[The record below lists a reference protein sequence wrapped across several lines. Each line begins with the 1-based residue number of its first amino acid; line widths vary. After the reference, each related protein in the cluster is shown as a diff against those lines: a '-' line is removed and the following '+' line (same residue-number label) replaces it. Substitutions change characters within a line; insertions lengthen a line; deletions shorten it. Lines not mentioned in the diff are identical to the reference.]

1 MSGDSHRIQKVEKEL
16 REIIATYIV
25 RHFTSSM
32 LGVTQVNV
40 TADLRTAKVF
50 LTAMGQPLIDEQKL
64 KDVQSHAFAI
74 QKEIS
79 AKLRMRYCPKIKFVK
94 DEGTAA
100 SVKVDEILNKI
111 KS

>member
-1 MSGDSHRIQKVEKEL
+1 MSGDSHRVQKVEKEL
-16 REIIATYIV
+16 REIIATYVV
-25 RHFTSSM
+25 RHFTSSL

-50 LTAMGQPLIDEQKL
+50 LTAMGQALIDDDKL
-64 KDVQSHAFAI
+64 KEVQAHAFDM

-79 AKLRMRYCPKIKFVK
+79 AKLRMRYCPKLKFVK

-100 SVKVDEILNKI
+100 SVLVDEILTKI